1 MQQCCRLCT
10 EGSACTHCLKWPHVD
25 LQVMLSVHVDNVFG
39 AFTSPLPTPPQLPH
53 MLSEPS
59 GAPAPTDD
67 ELTQA
72 SLSTHNVSLGERG
85 EVVISLLVG
94 WLVGWWSALALMFLY
109 LV

>member
-1 MQQCCRLCT
+1 
-10 EGSACTHCLKWPHVD
+10 
-25 LQVMLSVHVDNVFG
+25 MLSVHVDNVFG

-72 SLSTHNVSLGERG
+72 SLSTHNVSLGEKG

-94 WLVGWWSALALMFLY
+94 WLVDGVHSLDVLY